1 MFRILWSV
9 GARCVSFESYVDALV
24 LKTILRILW
33 SVGARCVKFEGY
45 FSALSGRAAPD
56 ALGLKVIFRI
66 IWSVGARCVNF
77 ESNFRILWSVGNRCL
92 NFKGYFPYSLVGR
105 CQTRQFWKLFSAFSG
120 RSAPDALV
128 LKTIFRILW
137 SVGARCV
144 NFESYFSHS
153 LVGRRQMLLFW
164 DNFSRFLVGRRQMR

>member
-45 FSALSGRAAPD
+45 FSALSGRSAPD
-56 ALGLKVIFRI
+56 ALALKVIFRI

-77 ESNFRILWSVGNRCL
+77 EGNFRILWSVGARCVSFE
-92 NFKGYFPYSLVGR
+92 NYFPHSLVGR
-105 CQTRQFWKLFSAFSG
+105 CQMRKFWKLFFAFAGRPAPDAIILRQFLAFSG

-128 LKTIFRILW
+128 LKVIFRIIW

-144 NFESYFSHS
+144 SFEGYFPHS
-153 LVGRRQMLLFW
+153 LVGRRQ
-164 DNFSRFLVGRRQMR
+164 RR